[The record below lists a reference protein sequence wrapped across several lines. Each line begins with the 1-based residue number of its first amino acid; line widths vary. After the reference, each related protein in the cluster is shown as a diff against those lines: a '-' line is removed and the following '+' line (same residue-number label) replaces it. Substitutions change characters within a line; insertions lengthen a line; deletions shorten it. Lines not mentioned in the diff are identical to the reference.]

1 MLRIELVRSLIGNT
15 ARNRATVQAL
25 GLRKMRQVVLHQDC
39 PSIRGMIHK
48 VQHMVKVVEV
58 PDEPV
63 QPAKKATAAPEAPAK
78 AVKKTA
84 AATEPVTPEK
94 PVKKA
99 KKKSEESSSE
109 PE

>member
-15 ARNRATVQAL
+15 ARNRATIQAL
-25 GLRKMRQVVLHQDC
+25 GLRKMHQVVEHKD
-39 PSIRGMIHK
+39 SSSVRGMIHK

-58 PDEPV
+58 PDEP
-63 QPAKKATAAPEAPAK
+63 A
-78 AVKKTA
+78 
-84 AATEPVTPEK
+84 K

-99 KKKSEESSSE
+99 KKIEESPSE